1 MNALNTL
8 SAISDPAG
16 RNTHEGPVA
25 PSVANKA
32 VNANTALSNALFA
45 LVGLALISVLAFLY
59 AKTQAVDLRGPN
71 EIATLLR
78 ALKGLDSRWDVD
90 VLLASVKSDADTPPL
105 IDRSEIAETRLNELR
120 LATLRTGSP
129 ALSTGLSKLSNA
141 IREKARLVAKFG
153 SANDQARHAL
163 NVLMIHARE
172 LPGQAAQFQLRSAR
186 MNASLGR
193 LIAAA
198 PVYYTL
204 GTEEQYNTVYSSLNE
219 LEAEVATF
227 PEALRGK
234 ARLVTEAGREL
245 LDRKTAANR
254 LVSQIARLTSGPIL
268 EDMSIAFSQ
277 ELEKETQK
285 KEIYRIY
292 LVTYTAALLAL
303 VVWMGVKIKSANA
316 LLERRVR
323 IRARELSDAMRQLK
337 ESETQLIHSEK
348 MSSLGQM
355 VAGVA
360 HEINTPLAY
369 VKNSL
374 GTVSDRLPE
383 LGSAI
388 DETERLLALFK
399 AGAGAN
405 RDQLNEQF
413 ALVTQ
418 HIVRLKQKK
427 IVGELKDLVKD
438 GLYGTG
444 QMTEIVE
451 NLKDFSR
458 LDRSNVTQFNVN
470 EGIGSTLVLA
480 KHLLKTVTVE
490 KHLGDV
496 PFIVCSPTQ
505 INQVFLNLI
514 TNAAQSF
521 PSGRGKITLRT
532 RAEDQGVA
540 VDVED
545 TGEGIPPD
553 VLPKIF
559 DPFFST
565 KDIGNGTGI
574 GLSISYKIVQQHGGR
589 IGVNTE
595 VGKGTRF
602 TVFLPL
608 KPPANAALGMRNE

>member
-1 MNALNTL
+1 MNASTTL
-8 SAISDPAG
+8 
-16 RNTHEGPVA
+16 R
-25 PSVANKA
+25 
-32 VNANTALSNALFA
+32 NALLV
-45 LVGLALISVLAFLY
+45 LVGLALISVLGFLY
-59 AKTQAVDLRGPN
+59 AKTQAIDLRGPN
-71 EIATLLR
+71 EIASLLR
-78 ALKGLDSRWDVD
+78 ALNEIDGRWDVD
-90 VLLASVKSDADTPPL
+90 VLLASLKSDADTPPL
-105 IDRSEIAETRLNELR
+105 IDRSETAEARLNELR
-120 LATLRTGSP
+120 AAAQLTGSP
-129 ALSTGLSKLSNA
+129 VLNRGLSELSGA
-141 IREKARLVAKFG
+141 MREKARLVAKFG
-153 SANDQARHAL
+153 TANDQARNAL
-163 NVLMIHARE
+163 SELMTHARE
-172 LPGQAAQFQLRSAR
+172 LPAQAAQFQLRSPR
-186 MNASLGR
+186 MNASLDR
-193 LIAAA
+193 LNVAA

-204 GTEEQYNTVYSSLNE
+204 GTEEQYNAVYSSLNE
-219 LEAEVATF
+219 LEAAAVAF
-227 PEALRGK
+227 PQALRGK
-234 ARLVTEAGREL
+234 AQLITEAGREL
-245 LDRKTAANR
+245 LDRKTEANR
-254 LVSQIARLTSGPIL
+254 LVSQIGRLTSGPL
-268 EDMSIAFSQ
+268 LDDMSLMFSQ
-277 ELEKETQK
+277 ELETETQR

-316 LLERRVR
+316 LLEHRVR
-323 IRARELSDAMRQLK
+323 VRARELSDAMRQLK
-337 ESETQLIHSEK
+337 ESETQLIQSEK

-388 DETERLLALFK
+388 DETERLLVLFK

-444 QMTEIVE
+444 QMTEIVD

-458 LDRSNVTQFNVN
+458 LDRSYVTQFNVN

-521 PSGRGKITLRT
+521 PGGRGKITLRT
-532 RAEDQGVA
+532 RAEGESVA

-589 IGVNTE
+589 IGVHTE

-608 KPPANAALGMRNE
+608 KPPANAALGMRNET